1 MIISLMLLYSN
12 ANLLANNL
20 VAMSAARPGG
30 ASGFVVS
37 EEHRVE
43 PDNIAGVEI
52 DQSPDEWPLA
62 L

>member
-20 VAMSAARPGG
+20 VATSAGRLRG

-37 EEHRVE
+37 EDYRNARENV
-43 PDNIAGVEI
+43 AGVEI
-52 DQSPDEWPLA
+52 AQSPDEWPLA

>member
-20 VAMSAARPGG
+20 VATSAGRLQG

-37 EEHRVE
+37 DENRAE
-43 PDNIAGVEI
+43 PDALAALEIA
-52 DQSPDEWPLA
+52 QSPDEWPLA